1 MKSAIKRAIL
11 VWTTLVLASLF
22 FTGFIYAR
30 IDPETVVGLWLF
42 DEDDGDIAEDES
54 GKGNDGTLM
63 GKPKWI
69 VGKFGAALEFNGSNY
84 VSVTHSD
91 SLTMDENITV
101 MCWFKTDKEMTV
113 FEDRQA
119 LVGKHYL
126 EYEVGIYPSGVIHTY
141 TNDGSGG
148 GYDEGI
154 NASMAGKLPDG
165 DMTWELDKWYHVA
178 WTLEGSHEIV
188 YINGVNVGEYNKAHE
203 GTEAGLNPLEIGR
216 RVGGSLPFTGAIDEV
231 AVLNVTLS
239 QEDIQDVVE
248 QGLEAALG
256 MTAVAPEGK
265 LTTTWATV
273 KTR

>member
-1 MKSAIKRAIL
+1 MQSAIKRAIL
-11 VWTTLVLASLF
+11 VWATLVLASLF
-22 FTGFIYAR
+22 FTGLAYAR

-42 DEDDGDIAEDES
+42 DEDDGDMTEDKS
-54 GKGNDGTLM
+54 GKGNDGNLVQD
-63 GKPKWI
+63 PEW
-69 VGKFGAALEFNGSNY
+69 VEGKFGAALEFSGTNY
-84 VSVTHSD
+84 VSVNHSD
-91 SLTMDENITV
+91 SLTMEDYITV
-101 MCWFKTDKEMTV
+101 MCWFKTDKKMTV

-141 TNDGSGG
+141 TNDGTGG

-154 NASMAGKLPDG
+154 NASMAGKLPDKEG
-165 DMTWELDKWYHVA
+165 DWVVDKWYHVA
-178 WTLEGSHEIV
+178 WTLEGNHEIA
-188 YINGVNVGEYNKAHE
+188 YINGVNVGEFDKPNE
-203 GTEAGLNPLEIGR
+203 GTEAGINPLEIGR

-248 QGLEAALG
+248 RGLEAALG
-256 MTAVAPEGK
+256 MTVVAPEGK
-265 LTTTWATV
+265 LATTWATV